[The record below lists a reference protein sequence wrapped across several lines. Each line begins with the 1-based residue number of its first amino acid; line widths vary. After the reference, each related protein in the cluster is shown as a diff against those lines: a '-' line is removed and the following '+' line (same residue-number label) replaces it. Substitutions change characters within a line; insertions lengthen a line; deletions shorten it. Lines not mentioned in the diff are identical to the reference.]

1 MRQVS
6 VKTGTYPSTDP
17 SKPLMYRP
25 TLLSALALTFCA
37 AASAAPPS
45 EVLPAGPHAE
55 QWRAL
60 SRFGYGPT
68 LQEAPGTA
76 GGVQGR
82 AWAMDALAQAVQAA
96 QRPPVIPPEYSGFEI
111 ALPSLIEQNRASQ
124 QERRDMRSARAAQDK
139 LNAANHMNNA
149 GRPAEANAMPMAMAP
164 EKGPP
169 QFSQQ
174 VASEAAQ
181 WRLWS
186 CSHPDQ
192 EAPLLARMTEFW
204 FNHFNVFVGKPSVR
218 PFIGH
223 YVVNAIRPHA
233 LGHFE
238 DLLLATAR
246 HPAMLNYL
254 DQVSSQAAVSPPSR
268 AGNVAN
274 IANAANPINAVDAVD
289 AAKAGK
295 APRGINENYARE
307 VMELHTL
314 GVGGGYTQ
322 ADVQALARILTG
334 WTIDPKSESGFRFTP
349 RRHDTGTK
357 VFLGQTFTN
366 SGEQE
371 GIRALHLLA
380 MQPATA
386 RRISLRLAQWFVAD
400 EPPPAM
406 VERLTQRYLDTQG
419 DIRAVMQTL
428 IESPETWAP
437 DNQLFKTPMDYACSV
452 LSVLGTGEHDAQ
464 MRQAEGFLRNAG
476 QAVHGWITPD
486 GYGTSAATWLSPEA
500 LTRRADFAVQAGRAV
515 PVPGALA
522 VWLPVQTWA
531 RIAREPERNQAGLA
545 LASPTWMRK

>member
-1 MRQVS
+1 MHRS
-6 VKTGTYPSTDP
+6 N
-17 SKPLMYRP
+17 
-25 TLLSALALTFCA
+25 LLPALALAFCA
-37 AASAAPPS
+37 VASAAPPPLAHS
-45 EVLPAGPHAE
+45 ESAPAGPHAD
-55 QWRAL
+55 QWRAF

-68 LQEAPGTA
+68 LQDVPGTA
-76 GGVQGR
+76 GTEQGR

-96 QRPPVIPPEYSGFEI
+96 QRPPAIPPEYSGFEI
-111 ALPSLIEQNRASQ
+111 PLSSLTELNRASL
-124 QERRDMRSARAAQDK
+124 QERKDLRSGRAAQEK
-139 LNAANHMNNA
+139 LTAATNA
-149 GRPAEANAMPMAMAP
+149 GMATPSNAMQAPPAP
-164 EKGPP
+164 EKGTRL
-169 QFSQQ
+169 FSQQ

-204 FNHFNVFVGKPSVR
+204 FNHFNVFVGKQSVR
-218 PFIGH
+218 PFVGH

-246 HPAMLNYL
+246 HPAMLAYL
-254 DQVSSQAAVSPPSR
+254 DQVRSQAAASEP
-268 AGNVAN
+268 AN
-274 IANAANPINAVDAVD
+274 SANNAN
-289 AAKAGK
+289 AGK

-334 WTIDPKSESGFRFTP
+334 WTIDPKSDDGFRFTP

-357 VFLGQTFTN
+357 VFLGQTFPN

-452 LSVLGTGEHDAQ
+452 LSVLGPGEHDAQ

-486 GYGTSAATWLSPEA
+486 GYGTNAATWLSPEA
-500 LTRRADFAVQAGRAV
+500 LTRRADFAVQAGHAV
-515 PVPGALA
+515 PLPEALA
-522 VWLPVQTWA
+522 AWLPMQTWA